1 MKKLFWLGIIYIIF
15 FALCEGELHSF
26 DRNKDIIP
34 DTLRMKYILDKL
46 NTSTDRIQ
54 VLPLVNEY
62 IEIAKKQNSKK
73 LLADAYY
80 QTGKIMDYF
89 AASGQTIENFN
100 NALKLYEEVNFI
112 SGLIHTNVY
121 IGIRFMSSNNSQQA
135 KEHFHKA
142 YSLID
147 KSKNY
152 FDKASPSWSLLE
164 IHTKMNQLDSAEYFG
179 KIALKYSNQIPNQD
193 SVNWIFAHNMTY
205 RLLSNLYE
213 KKGNFSKALSYYH
226 LRISLPEVNTNDP
239 IENRYSELAGFFNR
253 QNMPDSAIHYCRI
266 AFRKCKELSKGSFE
280 VTLLKAYQEI
290 IRAFEK
296 QKNLDSA
303 FIYLKALNQIND
315 SLKIDDNDKFAKKS
329 EFNMANEMNKK
340 QIEFQETKNDFI
352 IISSIFVILILSFL
366 IFLIFYRYK
375 LKKNANLKLQ
385 SLNKDKDKLFAVI
398 SHDLRGPISAF
409 GELTKQIN
417 ENFEILSSAEIKT
430 NIGNIQKSSFRLSQ
444 MMDNLLNWAWFQ
456 MGGRKLIF
464 EDFYLKN
471 PVDLAINNL
480 ALVAERKKIT
490 VISEIENNIM
500 ANGDIQAFGIV
511 ISNLLANAINFS
523 YKESEIIIRTHN
535 NDLQII
541 DSGTGINLEDIKSS
555 KIKIG
560 TSGEKG
566 TGLGLEV
573 SREILKL
580 HNCELQFTNNMPQG
594 TIATIKGI
602 VKNEE

>member
-89 AASGQTIENFN
+89 AESGQTIENFN

-121 IGIRFMSSNNSQQA
+121 IGIRFMSSNNYQQA
-135 KEHFHKA
+135 KEHFYKA

-147 KSKNY
+147 KSNNY

-213 KKGNFSKALSYYH
+213 KKGNFSKALNYYN

-239 IENRYSELAGFFNR
+239 IENRFSELAGFFNR
-253 QNMPDSAIHYCRI
+253 QNMPDSAIHYCKI

-296 QKNLDSA
+296 QKNFDSA

-417 ENFEILSSAEIKT
+417 ENFELLSSAEIKT

-490 VISEIENNIM
+490 VISEIDKNILI
-500 ANGDIQAFGIV
+500 NGDFQAFGIV

-523 YKESEIIIRTHN
+523 YKESEIIIRIHN

-541 DSGTGINLEDIKSS
+541 DSGTGINLEEIKSS
-555 KIKIG
+555 KIKTG